1 MRRLLVPFALAALAA
16 CGGSSPTDPNGG
28 GGGGGGG
35 GGNGSSLSATIDGT
49 AWAAAAGTVAAS
61 ANTSQLPGGLLFT
74 GNTITQPGQALIF
87 TLGRIAGPGTYPL
100 GVNQGTNAGGT
111 LTMTLG
117 SSSWWTPLSGDAGSV
132 TITSMAN
139 GRVQGTF
146 TANLV
151 RLAGTGGAATV
162 SITNGK
168 FNVPINP
175 GYAAPAADDQGS
187 VVTASIAGETFKGAT
202 IVGIGGG
209 TSLIGITATNDSWT
223 LSLTAGPVDAS
234 GTLPIANVTVP
245 IRKVTVIATG
255 AGVGWGGTQADVG
268 TFTITSVTAKRLV
281 GSFSA
286 TLAPIGGSGGSKVVT
301 GTFDV
306 RVAP

>member
-1 MRRLLVPFALAALAA
+1 MRRLLVPIVLAALAA
-16 CGGSSPTDPNGG
+16 CGGSSPTDPNGNG
-28 GGGGGGG
+28 GGGGGGT
-35 GGNGSSLSATIDGT
+35 GNLLSATIDGT
-49 AWAAAAGTVAAS
+49 AWSAVNSTVTAS
-61 ANTSQLPGGLLFT
+61 ANTSQLPGGLLFS
-74 GNTITQPGQALIF
+74 GNTINQPGQALIF

-100 GVNQGTNAGGT
+100 GVNQGTNAGGA

-117 SSSWWTPLSGDAGSV
+117 STSWWTPLNGDAGSI

-187 VVTASIAGETFKGAT
+187 VMTATIGGESFKGAT

-209 TSLIGITATNDSWT
+209 TSLMGITATTDAWT
-223 LSLTAGPVDAS
+223 VSLSAGPVDAT
-234 GTLPIANVTVP
+234 GTLPLSAVQVP
-245 IRKVTVIATG
+245 LRRVQVSATG
-255 AGVGWGGTQADVG
+255 TGTGWGGTGADVG
-268 TFTITSVTAKRLV
+268 TFTITSVTSKRLA

-286 TLAPIGGSGGSKVVT
+286 TLAPIGGGGASKVVT

-306 RVAP
+306 RVAQ